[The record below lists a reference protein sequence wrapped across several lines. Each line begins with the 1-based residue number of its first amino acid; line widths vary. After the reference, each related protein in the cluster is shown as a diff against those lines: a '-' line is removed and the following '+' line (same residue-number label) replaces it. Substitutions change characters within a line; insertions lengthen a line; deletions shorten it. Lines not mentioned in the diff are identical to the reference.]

1 MVEVSLS
8 RVTVRGEEI
17 TLVSAYVLRNDN
29 TRLTPSAF
37 RKKVAG
43 LNPRAVSTES
53 PPLPITEFRMLLT
66 PELARPLDTELARA
80 LLPDEAVVLV
90 SDPGVVVAVPPPG
103 NVVVRSEER
112 RVGKECR
119 SRW

>member
-53 PPLPITEFRMLLT
+53 PPLPITESRMLLT
-66 PELARPLDTELARA
+66 PELASPRATDVPAELLALGAVELFSARG
-80 LLPDEAVVLV
+80 VV
-90 SDPGVVVAVPPPG
+90 GVVVVLPRALFVPG
-103 NVVVRSEER
+103 GAGVRGE
-112 RVGKECR
+112 
-119 SRW
+119 